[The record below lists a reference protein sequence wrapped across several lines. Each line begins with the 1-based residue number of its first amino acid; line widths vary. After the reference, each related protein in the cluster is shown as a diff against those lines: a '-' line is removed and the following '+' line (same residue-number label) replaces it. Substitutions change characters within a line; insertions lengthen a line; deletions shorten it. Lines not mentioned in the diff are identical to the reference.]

1 VPGAGPKR
9 LEPRQ
14 IIDLPPEPA
23 VGALDPG
30 AVPGLRYNES
40 RWDQRDQSHS
50 SSRSPAPPALAR
62 RPSTDMRSELA
73 SSDHRAA
80 VLESTTLAQ
89 ELKSYLANH
98 RASLE
103 AKVRLGSDESGLPA
117 AERLAKTYDGLFCS
131 LFKAVECALTK
142 KGKWTNNV
150 ALAAVGSY
158 GRGALALHSDLDV
171 RLVTGGRAE
180 KVRHIA
186 EAVLY
191 PLWDAGLSV
200 GHQVVTPADQ
210 LELARTDLPTA
221 TTLLDFRLLAGDGA
235 TTDKMLER
243 AYDGIFQI
251 SNIGKFLER
260 LSSRAEERQARF
272 GDSVYLLEPDVK
284 NGSGGLRDLDLMHW
298 AARARWRANQI
309 EDLVR
314 LSVLLPREWQQID
327 AASRFAWRVRNLLHL
342 HAGRRSDRLSFDQ
355 QELIAGELG
364 YGNSGPGVES
374 FMSEY
379 YRHARSLSQCR
390 DMLLQRAE
398 PPPKRRPRETP
409 IGNGLKLTNEQVSIE
424 NPSALETDPTL
435 ALRVYEEAIRRDLPV
450 YPFARDSIARAASV
464 PEVCDRLRNS
474 DEAQRT
480 FARLVTTVQ
489 RTRLRA
495 GSVLR
500 ELHDVGLLVA
510 LVPEFAPVVGRVH
523 HDVYHVYTVDVHSV
537 ACVDRLRELCRGDL
551 ATEHPLASHLAAEI
565 SRANVLFFAA
575 LLHDIGKDIGGRD
588 HAKRGHDMAATILGR
603 LGIAE
608 SDIREVQH
616 LVNKHLLMY
625 HVATRR
631 DLDDPKTIESFCQ
644 EVHGREGLRELY
656 VLTLCDVSTTSPTAL
671 TSWKARMLEELYLAA
686 DRFLEGGTDRGSARL
701 DGVRRS
707 VLEACPARG
716 EQEFLEHYLK
726 AMPERYLYANEVTH
740 IVRHSRFAR
749 KAQTQQVNVT
759 VMTTDAP
766 YVELAFIADD
776 KPGLLAMITATLAA
790 ARFKVIS
797 AQVYSWIDSFGR
809 RRALDLFWVRGSTVE
824 AVTSAIPRLERDFGR
839 LMSQELTPAALVTDG
854 GRTAHWSDRPTPG
867 VQTEVVVDNR
877 CATRDTVIEVT
888 TRDQLGLLFWLSN
901 ALQSLGL
908 QISLAKINT
917 EGTQVADV
925 FYVTDADG
933 AKVSDP
939 ERIEA
944 IKARILSTVSGL
956 EKRGAES

>member
-1 VPGAGPKR
+1 
-9 LEPRQ
+9 
-14 IIDLPPEPA
+14 
-23 VGALDPG
+23 
-30 AVPGLRYNES
+30 
-40 RWDQRDQSHS
+40 
-50 SSRSPAPPALAR
+50 
-62 RPSTDMRSELA
+62 MRSDLA
-73 SSDHRAA
+73 PTDSSRAA
-80 VLESTTLAQ
+80 VLESATLAQ

-98 RASLE
+98 RAALE
-103 AKVRLGSDESGLPA
+103 GKVKLGTEEAGLPA

-142 KGKWTNNV
+142 QGKWANNV

-180 KVRHIA
+180 KVKHVA

-200 GHQVVTPADQ
+200 GHQVVTPSDQ

-221 TTLLDFRLLAGDGA
+221 TTLLDFRLLAGDGG
-235 TTDKMLER
+235 TTDKMLEK
-243 AYDGIFQI
+243 AYDGIFHI

-260 LSSRAEERQARF
+260 LTSRAEERSTRF

-298 AARARWRANQI
+298 AARARWRANQL

-314 LSVLLPREWQQID
+314 LSVLLPREWAQID
-327 AASRFAWRVRNLLHL
+327 AASRFAWRVRNLLHV

-355 QELIAGELG
+355 QELIAGEMG
-364 YGNSGPGVES
+364 YGNSGPGVEA

-379 YRHARSLSQCR
+379 YRHARSLWQCR
-390 DMLLQRAE
+390 EMLLQRAE

-409 IGNGLKLTNEQVSIE
+409 IGGGLKLTNDQVSIE
-424 NPSALETDPTL
+424 SPGAIEHDPSLCL
-435 ALRVYEEAIRRDLPV
+435 KVYDEAIRRDLQV

-464 PEVCDRLRNS
+464 PEICERLRAS
-474 DEAQRT
+474 EEAQRL
-480 FARLVTTVQ
+480 FHRLVTTVQ
-489 RTRLRA
+489 RTRLRS
-495 GSVLR
+495 GSVLK

-510 LVPEFAPVVGRVH
+510 MIPEFAPVVGRVH

-537 ACVDRLRELCRGDL
+537 ACVDRLRELVRGDL
-551 ATEHPLASHLAAEI
+551 AAEQPLASHLAAEI
-565 SRANVLFFAA
+565 SRANVVFFAA

-588 HAKRGHDMAATILGR
+588 HAKRGHDMADTILRR
-603 LGIAE
+603 LGLPE
-608 SDIREVQH
+608 TDIPEVQH

-644 EVHGREGLRELY
+644 EVRGREGLRELY

-686 DRFLEGGTDRGSARL
+686 DRYFEGGADQGSERL
-701 DGVRRS
+701 GRIKRA
-707 VLEACPARG
+707 VLEACPERG
-716 EQEFLEHYLK
+716 EREFLVHYLD
-726 AMPERYLYANEVTH
+726 AVPERYLYANEIPHV
-740 IVRHSRFAR
+740 VRHSRFAR
-749 KAQTQQVNVT
+749 QAQMQQVNVT
-759 VMTTDAP
+759 VMTTAEP

-797 AQVYSWIDSFGR
+797 AQVYSWKDAFGR
-809 RRALDLFWVRGSTVE
+809 TRVLDLFWVRGSSVE
-824 AVTSAIPRLERDFGR
+824 AVTSALPRLERDFGR
-839 LMSQELTPAALVTDG
+839 LMSQELTPDELVTNG
-854 GRTAHWSDRPTPG
+854 NRAAHWSERPTPG
-867 VQTEVVVDNR
+867 VQSEVVIDNR

-888 TRDQLGLLFWLSN
+888 TRDQPGLLFWLSH

-925 FYVTDADG
+925 FYVTDETG
-933 AKVSDP
+933 SKVTEP

-944 IKARILSTVSGL
+944 IKSRILSTVSRL
-956 EKRGAES
+956 EKRGAAS